1 MQEIALLMAAQAVL
15 LGAVVVLREPKLLIP
30 CVVLGLPIEVFEA
43 LVLGSGGGA
52 MGAIGS
58 LLNPGQAAMIA
69 TVLVVVVRERHT
81 PWRLLPN
88 SGMVLPITVLFL
100 VMWLGVAWSDNPLR
114 PNNSV
119 LILPLYLAFAF
130 CAPRLI
136 EDRRDVER
144 IVGAFLLGAALLAM
158 LALGQRVLGIFT
170 WRSNLFSGGVY
181 RSNATFSDPNLLA
194 RYLGISMALAAG
206 LMLATG
212 PRRQTV
218 YLAIPAFVFGSAAIL
233 ATGSRSGWV
242 MLLLTGFVVV
252 MASPVA
258 RYTKGRLTVAAFV
271 GLGLGFALLLAQG
284 GAEAER
290 VKSLADGLGVLGQR
304 QHLIRVGWE
313 MWKDSP
319 LVGWGAGNWQHT
331 LTTNYLQYIPSWS
344 RTTLSHTALVTILAE
359 LGIVGVAA
367 FLFVCV
373 RIAVTIVRSYFATDR
388 VYSRL
393 MLGWLGAALL
403 GVLFSSQSEGRLWDD
418 PFLWV
423 YFALVIAFETAPG
436 LAGRAAPRAIL
447 EPASP
452 PVARP
457 APAGGAVPVPASPMP
472 AE

>member
-30 CVVLGLPIEVFEA
+30 CVVLGLPFEVLETQ
-43 LVLGSGGGA
+43 LQGSFGPA
-52 MGAIGS
+52 SS
-58 LLNPGQAAMIA
+58 LLNPGQVAMIA
-69 TVLVVVVRERHT
+69 TVVVVAVRERHT

-88 SGMVLPITVLFL
+88 SGMVLPIALLFL
-100 VMWLGVAWSDNPLR
+100 VLWLGVAWSDNPLR
-114 PNNSV
+114 PDNSV
-119 LILPLYLAFAF
+119 LILPLYLAFVL
-130 CAPRLI
+130 CAPTLI
-136 EDRRDVER
+136 EDRRDIER
-144 IVGAFLLGAALLAM
+144 IAGAFLLGAAM
-158 LALGQRVLGIFT
+158 LAVLALSQRVFGVFT
-170 WRSNLFSGGVY
+170 WRPNLFSAGVY
-181 RSNATFSDPNLLA
+181 RANATFADPNLLA
-194 RYLGISMALAAG
+194 RYLAVAMALAAG
-206 LMLATG
+206 LVLVTG

-252 MASPVA
+252 MTSPVA
-258 RYTKGRLTVAAFV
+258 RYTKGRLTVAAV
-271 GLGLGFALLLAQG
+271 AGLGLGFAILLARG
-284 GAEAER
+284 GADAER

-304 QHLIRVGWE
+304 EYLIRAGWE

-319 LVGWGAGNWQHT
+319 VIGWGSGNWQRT
-331 LTTNYLQYIPSWS
+331 LTAAYMQYIPYWS
-344 RTTLSHTALVTILAE
+344 HTTLSHTSLMTVLAE
-359 LGIVGVAA
+359 LGIVGLAA
-367 FLFVCV
+367 FAFASV
-373 RIAVTIVRSYFATDR
+373 RMAVTIVRSYFATDR
-388 VYSRL
+388 VYNRL
-393 MLGWLGAALL
+393 MIGWLGAALL